1 MGDLGLNVRGRGF
14 YFSES
19 AAKVTDPKMQGD
31 RIRVLFPLICA
42 RVSRNTICGKTA
54 LRESSV

>member
-1 MGDLGLNVRGRGF
+1 MWGEGF

-19 AAKVTDPKMQGD
+19 AAEVTDPKMQGD

-42 RVSRNTICGKTA
+42 RVQKYHMWKTA
-54 LRESSV
+54 LRESSVQDSK